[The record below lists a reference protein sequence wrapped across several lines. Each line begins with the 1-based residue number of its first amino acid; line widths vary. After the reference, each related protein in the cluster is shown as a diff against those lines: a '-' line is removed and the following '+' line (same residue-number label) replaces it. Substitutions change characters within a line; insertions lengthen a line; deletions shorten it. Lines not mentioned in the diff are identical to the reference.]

1 MSVQLVEQVM
11 VPMRDGTRLATN
23 VYVPERSGGPWP
35 ALLLRTPY
43 GSGPESAWH
52 EAAQLLA
59 ARGYA
64 VVNQDVRGRYLS
76 EGHFEAE
83 SEGADG
89 YDTIAWV
96 RAQPWCN
103 GKVGV
108 YGPSYMA
115 WTQFAAA
122 RQHPPGLTALFAVVG
137 DHYWQQFSQW
147 GRHHGVLR
155 QLDLQSWFLGVA
167 VEDSRVQATASVLA
181 QFQAA
186 FTRLPDLQAWR
197 DAPREGAYPILDS
210 VLTVPAW
217 ADVWPLRE
225 WPLLKPV
232 PDYFAAWQRNFAA
245 PGLAAA
251 PAAGD
256 SENIEVPTFLVGGWF
271 DIFLAGTIASYQS
284 LVANAPDERAARA
297 HRLLIGPWGHS
308 LHAEMSG
315 EIGAGADADLD
326 QLDVQRRWFDH
337 WLRQPDPDFDVEPP
351 VRYYTMGANTWR
363 TCCKWPPGGITYTP
377 YYIHSP
383 GDRAAHRANARG
395 TLSRRSATWDHP
407 QRYTYDPRR
416 PVPTRGGNTVGLPWG
431 SYDQRPVTG
440 EARDDVLSFTGEP
453 LTAPLE
459 VTGPVQAVLYAS
471 SSALDTDFTVKLLDV
486 RPDGRML
493 NVCAGI
499 IRARYRSAGQ
509 DSPAPLQPE
518 RVYRFDVDLLA
529 TSYLFRPGHRLRVDI
544 SSSNFP
550 QFDRNANTGQPL
562 GTDRRADTRTA
573 QQTIYHDAL
582 RPSHIILPVIAP

>member
-59 ARGYA
+59 AWGYA

-103 GKVGV
+103 GKVGM

-232 PDYFAAWQRNFAA
+232 PDYFAAWQRNFAD
-245 PGLAAA
+245 PGPAAA
-251 PAAGD
+251 PVPGD

-271 DIFLAGTIASYQS
+271 DLFLAGTIASYQS

-377 YYIHSP
+377 YYLHSP

-562 GTDRRADTRTA
+562 GTDRRADARTA

-582 RPSHIILPVIAP
+582 RPSHILLPVIAP

>member
-11 VPMRDGTRLATN
+11 VPMRDGTRLAAD
-23 VYVPERSGGPWP
+23 VYVPDHSGGPWP

-43 GSGPESAWH
+43 GVGPDTGGH
-52 EAAQLLA
+52 EAAQQLA
-59 ARGYA
+59 AWGYA
-64 VVNQDVRGRYLS
+64 VVNQDVRGRHRS

-83 SEGADG
+83 SEGSDG

-103 GKVGV
+103 GKIGM

-137 DHYWQQFSQW
+137 DHYWQQFSHW

-167 VEDSRVQATASVLA
+167 AEDPRVHANAGALA

-186 FTRLPDLQAWR
+186 FAQLPDLQAWQ
-197 DAPREGAYPILDS
+197 DAPREGVYPILDS

-232 PDYFAAWQRNFAA
+232 PDYSAAWQRNFADPGPPA
-245 PGLAAA
+245 PPVPG
-251 PAAGD
+251 G
-256 SENIEVPTFLVGGWF
+256 SEHIEVPTFLVGGWF
-271 DIFLAGTIASYQS
+271 DLFLAGTIASYQA

-308 LHAEMSG
+308 LHAELSG
-315 EIGAGADADLD
+315 EIGAGPDADLD
-326 QLDVQRRWFDH
+326 QLDLQRRWFDH
-337 WLRQPDPDFDVEPP
+337 WLRRPDPDFDVEPP

-363 TCCKWPPGGITYTP
+363 TCCKWPPGGIAYTP
-377 YYIHSP
+377 YYLHGP
-383 GDRAAHRANARG
+383 DDRATHRANARG
-395 TLSRRSATWDHP
+395 TLSRRSPTWDLP
-407 QRYTYDPRR
+407 QRYRYDPHR

-440 EARDDVLSFTGEP
+440 EAREDVLSFTGEP
-453 LTAPLE
+453 LTEPLE
-459 VTGPVQAVLYAS
+459 VTGPVQAVLYAA
-471 SSALDTDFTVKLLDV
+471 SSAPDTDFTVKLLDV

-499 IRARYRSAGQ
+499 VRARYRGAGPG
-509 DSPAPLQPE
+509 SPAPLQPE

-544 SSSNFP
+544 SSSSFP

-582 RPSHIILPVIAP
+582 RPSHILLPVI

>member
-1 MSVQLVEQVM
+1 MSVQVVEPVM

-52 EAAQLLA
+52 EAAQQFA
-59 ARGYA
+59 AWGYA
-64 VVNQDVRGRYLS
+64 VVNQDVRGRHRS

-103 GKVGV
+103 GKVGM

-137 DHYWQQFSQW
+137 DHYWHQFSQW

-256 SENIEVPTFLVGGWF
+256 SENIEVPTLLVGGWF

-284 LVANAPDERAARA
+284 LVANAPDERAARV

>member
-11 VPMRDGTRLATN
+11 ALMRDGTRLATDI
-23 VYVPERSGGPWP
+23 YLPDRSGGPWP

-43 GSGPESAWH
+43 GSGPESAAH
-52 EAAQLLA
+52 EAAQQFA
-59 ARGYA
+59 AGGYA
-64 VVNQDVRGRYLS
+64 VVNQDVRGRYRS
-76 EGHFEAE
+76 EGHFDAE
-83 SEGADG
+83 REGTDG
-89 YDTIAWV
+89 YDTVAWV
-96 RAQPWCN
+96 REQPWCN
-103 GKVGV
+103 GKVGM

-122 RQHPPGLTALFAVVG
+122 RQRPPGLTALFAVVG
-137 DHYWQQFSQW
+137 DHYWYQFSQW

-167 VEDSRVQATASVLA
+167 VEDPRVHADAGVLA

-186 FTRLPDLQAWR
+186 FAQLPDLQAWQ
-197 DAPREGAYPILDS
+197 DAPHEGAYPILDS

-217 ADVWPLRE
+217 ADVWPLCE

-245 PGLAAA
+245 PGPPAA
-251 PAAGD
+251 PAPGD
-256 SENIEVPTFLVGGWF
+256 PDNITVPTGLVSGWF
-271 DIFLAGTIASYQS
+271 DLFLAGTIASYQA
-284 LVANAPDERAARA
+284 LVANAPDDRTARA

-308 LHAEMSG
+308 PHAALSG
-315 EIGAGADADLD
+315 EIGAGPEADLD
-326 QLDVQRRWFDH
+326 LLAVQRRWFDY
-337 WLRQPDPDFDVEPP
+337 WLRQPDPDFDPEPP
-351 VRYYTMGANTWR
+351 VRYYTMGANIWR

-377 YYIHSP
+377 YYLHGP
-383 GDRAAHRANARG
+383 GDHAAHRANARG
-395 TLSRRSATWDHP
+395 TLSQRSPTWDRP
-407 QRYTYDPRR
+407 QRYTYDPHR
-416 PVPTRGGNTVGLPWG
+416 PVPTRGGNTIGLPWG

-459 VTGPVQAVLYAS
+459 VTGPVQAVLYAAS
-471 SSALDTDFTVKLLDV
+471 STPDTDFTVKLLDV

-493 NVCAGI
+493 NVCDGI
-499 IRARYRSAGQ
+499 IRARYRDTEHGRGM
-509 DSPAPLQPE
+509 LLEPE
-518 RVYRFDVDLLA
+518 RVYRFDVDLLS

-550 QFDRNANTGQPL
+550 QFDRNANTGRPI
-562 GTDRRADTRTA
+562 GTDRRADVQSA

-582 RPSHIILPVIAP
+582 RPSHILLPII

>member
-23 VYVPERSGGPWP
+23 VYVPDRSGGPWP

-59 ARGYA
+59 AWGYA

-103 GKVGV
+103 GKVGM

-147 GRHHGVLR
+147 GRHHGILR

-167 VEDSRVQATASVLA
+167 VEDPRVQATASVLA

-197 DAPREGAYPILDS
+197 DAPREGAYAILDS

-232 PDYFAAWQRNFAA
+232 PDYFAAWQRNFAD
-245 PGLAAA
+245 PGPPAA
-251 PAAGD
+251 PVPDGA
-256 SENIEVPTFLVGGWF
+256 ENIEVPTFLVGGWF
-271 DIFLAGTIASYQS
+271 DLFLAGTIASYQA

-308 LHAEMSG
+308 LHAELSG
-315 EIGAGADADLD
+315 EIGAGPGADLD
-326 QLDVQRRWFDH
+326 QFDVQRRWFDH
-337 WLRQPDPDFDVEPP
+337 WLRQPDPDFDLEPP

-363 TCCKWPPGGITYTP
+363 TCCKWPPGGIAYTP
-377 YYIHSP
+377 YYLHGP

-395 TLSRRSATWDHP
+395 TLSRRSPTWDRP
-407 QRYTYDPRR
+407 QRYTYDPHR

-453 LTAPLE
+453 LTEPLE
-459 VTGPVQAVLYAS
+459 VTGPVRAMLYAA
-471 SSALDTDFTVKLLDV
+471 SSAPDTDFTVKLLDV

-499 IRARYRSAGQ
+499 VRARYRGAGPG
-509 DSPAPLQPE
+509 SPAPLQPE

-544 SSSNFP
+544 SSSSFP
-550 QFDRNANTGQPL
+550 QFDRNANTGRPL

-582 RPSHIILPVIAP
+582 RPSHILLPVLAN

>member
-1 MSVQLVEQVM
+1 MSVQLFEPVM
-11 VPMRDGTRLATN
+11 VPMRDEARLATD
-23 VYVPERSGGPWP
+23 VYLPDRSGGPWP

-43 GSGPESAWH
+43 GSGPESACH
-52 EAAQLLA
+52 EAAQQFA
-59 ARGYA
+59 AGGYA
-64 VVNQDVRGRYLS
+64 VVNQDVRGRYRS
-76 EGHFEAE
+76 EGHFDAE

-96 RAQPWCN
+96 STQPWCN
-103 GKVGV
+103 GKVGM

-137 DHYWQQFSQW
+137 AHYWQQFSHW

-167 VEDSRVQATASVLA
+167 VEDPRVHADARVLA

-186 FTRLPDLQAWR
+186 FAGLPDLQAWR
-197 DAPREGAYPILDS
+197 DDPREGAYSILDR
-210 VLTVPAW
+210 VLEVPAW

-245 PGLAAA
+245 PGPPEA
-251 PAAGD
+251 PAPGNP
-256 SENIEVPTFLVGGWF
+256 EEIKIPTFLAGGWF
-271 DIFLAGTIASYQS
+271 DLLLAGTIASYQA
-284 LVANAPDERAARA
+284 LVANAPDERAARS

-308 LHAEMSG
+308 LHADLSG
-315 EIGAGADADLD
+315 EIGAGPDADLD
-326 QLDVQRRWFDH
+326 QLEVQRRWFDH
-337 WLRQPDPDFDVEPP
+337 WLRQPDPDFDLEPP

-363 TCCKWPPGGITYTP
+363 TCCKWPPGGIAYTP
-377 YYIHSP
+377 YYLHGP

-395 TLSRRSATWDHP
+395 TLDRRSPTWDRP
-407 QRYTYDPRR
+407 QRYTYDPHR

-453 LTAPLE
+453 LAEPLE
-459 VTGPVQAVLYAS
+459 VTGPVQAVLYAA
-471 SSALDTDFTVKLLDV
+471 SSAPDTDFTVKLLDV

-499 IRARYRSAGQ
+499 VRARYRSAEQ
-509 DSPAPLQPE
+509 DNPTPLQPE

-562 GTDRRADTRTA
+562 GTDRRADARTA

-582 RPSHIILPVIAP
+582 RPSHILLPVI

>member
-1 MSVQLVEQVM
+1 MSVQLVEPVM
-11 VPMRDGTRLATN
+11 VPMRDGTRLATD
-23 VYVPERSGGPWP
+23 VYLPDHSGGPWP
-35 ALLLRTPY
+35 AVLLRTPY

-52 EAAQLLA
+52 EAAQQLA
-59 ARGYA
+59 AGGYA
-64 VVNQDVRGRYLS
+64 VVNQDVRGRYRS
-76 EGHFEAE
+76 AGHFEPE

-96 RAQPWCN
+96 RGQPWCN
-103 GKVGV
+103 GKVGM
-108 YGPSYMA
+108 YGSSYMA

-122 RQHPPGLTALFAVVG
+122 RQRPPGLTGLFAVVG
-137 DHYWQQFSQW
+137 DHYWYQFSQW

-167 VEDSRVQATASVLA
+167 VEDPRVHADAGVLA

-186 FTRLPDLQAWR
+186 LARLPDLEAWR

-210 VLTVPAW
+210 VLTAPAW

-245 PGLAAA
+245 LGPPPA
-251 PAAGD
+251 PAPGGV
-256 SENIEVPTFLVGGWF
+256 ENIEVPTCLVGGWF
-271 DIFLAGTIASYQS
+271 DLFLAGTIASYQA

-308 LHAEMSG
+308 LHAELSG
-315 EIGAGADADLD
+315 EIGAGPDADLD
-326 QLDVQRRWFDH
+326 PLDVQRRWFDH

-377 YYIHSP
+377 YYLHGP
-383 GDRAAHRANARG
+383 GDRAAPRANARG
-395 TLSRRSATWDHP
+395 MFSRRSPTWDRP
-407 QRYTYDPRR
+407 QRYTYDPHR

-453 LTAPLE
+453 LTEPLE
-459 VTGPVQAVLYAS
+459 VTGPVQAVLYAA
-471 SSALDTDFTVKLLDV
+471 SSAPDTDFTVKLLDV

-499 IRARYRSAGQ
+499 VRARYRSAGE
-509 DSPAPLQPE
+509 DGPAPLQPE
-518 RVYRFDVDLLA
+518 RVYRFDIDLLA

-550 QFDRNANTGQPL
+550 QFDRNANTGRPL
-562 GTDRRADTRTA
+562 GTDRRADVRTA

-582 RPSHIILPVIAP
+582 RPSHIILPII